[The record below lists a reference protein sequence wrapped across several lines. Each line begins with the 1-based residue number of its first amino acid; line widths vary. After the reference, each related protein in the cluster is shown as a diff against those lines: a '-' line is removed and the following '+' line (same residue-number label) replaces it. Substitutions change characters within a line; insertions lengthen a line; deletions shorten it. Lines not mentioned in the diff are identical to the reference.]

1 MRYLQPGR
9 LQAVPLLFV
18 TLLLIL
24 AACGN
29 GGGGTIPSTNG
40 APKLAAR
47 QILTFPN
54 VGVADSA
61 SLDPALVAEA
71 TDPNTSLIVSMIY
84 TGLVKAGLPT
94 WIAAYGDEAS
104 VDIIDKLVTVLVAI
118 FIYQGLPRRYRSLF
132 RMYEPADSEGEE
144 RAPARA

>member
-1 MRYLQPGR
+1 M
-9 LQAVPLLFV
+9 LLVLFFFFFND
-18 TLLLIL
+18 T
-24 AACGN
+24 
-29 GGGGTIPSTNG
+29 
-40 APKLAAR
+40 
-47 QILTFPN
+47 
-54 VGVADSA
+54 
-61 SLDPALVAEA
+61 A
-71 TDPNTSLIVSMIY
+71 TTEIY

-144 RAPARA
+144 RAPARAYRVARGLSLYVEGRSPLHLAHPFT

>member
-54 VGVADSA
+54 VGAADSA

-84 TGLVKAGLPT
+84 TGLVK
-94 WIAAYGDEAS
+94 S
-104 VDIIDKLVTVLVAI
+104 DINLNILTDHPALDISHDATV
-118 FIYQGLPRRYRSLF
+118 SHC
-132 RMYEPADSEGEE
+132 
-144 RAPARA
+144 

>member
-9 LQAVPLLFV
+9 LPAVLLLFI

-29 GGGGTIPSTNG
+29 SGSGTTPITNG

-61 SLDPALVAEA
+61 SLDPALVVEA
-71 TDPNTSLIVSMIY
+71 TDPNTSLIASMIY
-84 TGLVKAGLPT
+84 SSLVKSDINLNVVPDQAG
-94 WIAAYGDEAS
+94 WVIS
-104 VDIIDKLVTVLVAI
+104 
-118 FIYQGLPRRYRSLF
+118 
-132 RMYEPADSEGEE
+132 
-144 RAPARA
+144 